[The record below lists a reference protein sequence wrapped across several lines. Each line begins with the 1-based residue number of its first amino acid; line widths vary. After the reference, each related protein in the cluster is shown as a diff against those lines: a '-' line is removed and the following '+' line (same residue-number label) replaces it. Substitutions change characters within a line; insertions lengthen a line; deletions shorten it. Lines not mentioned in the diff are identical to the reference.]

1 MRRIL
6 AHGLLAVVLVVTA
19 YGLAA
24 YLVLPRIWTRYD
36 ERSAGLLRPMVTVT
50 LQGRPGDPV
59 NIGIVGDR
67 AALDRAMAAAGW
79 HSADPVTLVSSLRI
93 GASVLFDRPYL
104 QAPVSPLLYD
114 GHVETVAFEKP
125 VGRSADRR
133 QHVRFWAQP
142 TWGNGVSFLGSVT
155 FDAGVGFSRYTGAVT
170 HTIAPDLD
178 RARDGLVSDLEAT
191 GSVAEVRTVT
201 GIGPTQDGR
210 NGEGSPYRTDG
221 DARILI
227 LGGS

>member
-6 AHGLLAVVLVVTA
+6 AHGLLAVVLVLTA
-19 YGLAA
+19 YGLTA

-50 LQGRPGDPV
+50 LEGRPGDPV

-67 AALDRAMAAAGW
+67 AALDRAMASAGW
-79 HSADPVTLVSSLRI
+79 HPADPVTLVSSLRI
-93 GASVLFDRPYL
+93 ALSVLFDRPYL
-104 QAPVSPLLYD
+104 EAPVSPLLYD

-125 VGRSADRR
+125 VGQSADRR

-142 TWGNGVSFLGSVT
+142 SLDGGASFLGSAT
-155 FDAGVGFSRYTGAVT
+155 FDAGVGFSHYTGAVT
-170 HTIAPDLD
+170 HDIAPDID
-178 RARDGLVSDLEAT
+178 AARDALVRDLTATGLVGD
-191 GSVAEVRTVT
+191 VRSVT
-201 GIGPTQDGR
+201 GVGPTQDGR

-221 DARILI
+221 DARIVVLRDP
-227 LGGS
+227 

>member
-6 AHGLLAVVLVVTA
+6 AHGLLAVVLALTT

-50 LQGRPGDPV
+50 LQGRPGDPI

-79 HSADPVTLVSSLRI
+79 HLADPVTVVSSLRI
-93 GASVLFDRPYL
+93 AASVLFDRPYP

-125 VGRSADRR
+125 DGRSADRR

-142 TWGNGVSFLGSVT
+142 TFGDGVSFLGSVT
-155 FDAGVGFSRYTGAVT
+155 FDAGVGFSHYTGAVT
-170 HTIAPDLD
+170 HMIAPDVD
-178 RARDGLVSDLEAT
+178 AARNGLVADLDAT
-191 GSVAEVRTVT
+191 GMVTAVRTVT
-201 GIGPTQDGR
+201 GIGPEQDGR

-221 DARILI
+221 DARILV
-227 LGGS
+227 LDGS